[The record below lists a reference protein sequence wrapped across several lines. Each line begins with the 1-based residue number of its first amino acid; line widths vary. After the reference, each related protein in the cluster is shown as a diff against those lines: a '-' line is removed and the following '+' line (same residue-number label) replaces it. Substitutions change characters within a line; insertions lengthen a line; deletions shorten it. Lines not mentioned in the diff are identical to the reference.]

1 MTGSARWSPQFTKS
15 PRQERP
21 IFLDFTAF
29 PPTTRDY
36 SDSREAPPGRSARGI
51 GIRGSRWPELVAA
64 GVLVAAFFL
73 LRGIA
78 LHHDAVWQ
86 LWIGRQL
93 YHGAVLYRDIVELN
107 PPLWFWISTPLA
119 ALAEGAAVR
128 PGSVLVLFFVASA
141 GLALVL
147 MRRLLPEAAA
157 KRGTVY
163 ASLFIALFVIALP
176 NFGQREHFALIAAV
190 PYVLLVA
197 RRAAGEA
204 VPLPLAVAVGLFAA
218 AGFGLKHYFLVV
230 PLALEAWQMARRR
243 GDWSPWRP
251 ELVALGGALS
261 FYFVSVIVLA
271 PEYLTGIVPMIG
283 LAYGGYD
290 RSLWGMIQQ
299 PALALW
305 PAAGLGFALQRHRPA
320 GLAEAALIA
329 SLAFLAAY
337 FVQHKG
343 WSYQL
348 VPAVGMLAL
357 AAGAELARGTRR
369 AFAAFLFVAVIA
381 LPAGAAL
388 WKGPHSTHYRRA
400 TEAALAGLR
409 EGEGVMVLSAHAAS
423 AWPMVEERRLRWAS
437 RHYVLWML
445 PAIARAE
452 RSGIWSPALLRL
464 AAEVR
469 RDTARD
475 LACAAPALILV
486 DTHATSG
493 LMRELRFDMLAFFRR
508 DPAFAAAFGRYRL
521 VQRSVQFAVYSR
533 EPRSGPDPAG
543 LSCSFSP
550 R

>member
-1 MTGSARWSPQFTKS
+1 
-15 PRQERP
+15 
-21 IFLDFTAF
+21 
-29 PPTTRDY
+29 
-36 SDSREAPPGRSARGI
+36 
-51 GIRGSRWPELVAA
+51 V
-64 GVLVAAFFL
+64 VAFFL
-73 LRGIA
+73 LRGIE

-86 LWIGRQL
+86 LRIGRQL

-107 PPLWFWISTPLA
+107 PPLWFWISVPLA
-119 ALAEGAAVR
+119 ALAEEAAVR

-141 GLALVL
+141 GLALAL

-157 KRGTVY
+157 ERGIVY
-163 ASLFIALFVIALP
+163 SILSIALFVIALP
-176 NFGQREHFALIAAV
+176 NFGQREHFALIGAI

-197 RRAAGEA
+197 RRAAGAA

-230 PLALEAWQMARRR
+230 PLALEAWHMARRR
-243 GDWSPWRP
+243 GDWSPARP
-251 ELVALGGALS
+251 ELIALGGALS
-261 FYFVSVIVLA
+261 FYFVSVIVFA

-290 RSLWGMIQQ
+290 RALWGMIQQ

-305 PAAGLGFALQRHRPA
+305 LAAGLGFALQRRRPA
-320 GLAEAALIA
+320 EPAEAALVA

-343 WSYQL
+343 WSYQFL
-348 VPAVGMLAL
+348 PAVGMLAL

-369 AFAAFLFVAVIA
+369 AVTAILFVAVIA

-388 WKGPHSTHYRRA
+388 RKGPHSTHYRPA

-409 EGEGVMVLSAHAAS
+409 EGEVVMVLSVHAAS

-493 LMRELRFDMLAFFRR
+493 LMRELRFDTLAFFRR
-508 DPAFAAAFGRYRL
+508 DPAFAAAFGPYRL
-521 VQRSVQFAVYSR
+521 VQRSVQFAVYAR
-533 EPRSGPDPAG
+533 PPRSGPRPAG